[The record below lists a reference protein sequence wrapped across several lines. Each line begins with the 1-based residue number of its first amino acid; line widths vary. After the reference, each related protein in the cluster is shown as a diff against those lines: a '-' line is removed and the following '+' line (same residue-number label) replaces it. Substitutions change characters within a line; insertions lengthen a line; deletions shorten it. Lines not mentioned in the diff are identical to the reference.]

1 MIPTGPLTSHVPTGS
16 QPSQS
21 QAGSLAGV
29 GPATHPLEPATG
41 PETTPEVLF
50 SVAKG
55 EPTPE
60 ELAALTAVVLSLG
73 QSQQA
78 APESPGVRHWVRR
91 QQLRLAPR
99 PGPEA
104 WRRSLG

>member
-1 MIPTGPLTSHVPTGS
+1 MSPTRPLTSQVPTGS
-16 QPSQS
+16 QPSQA

-29 GPATHPLEPATG
+29 GPSTGSLDPAAG

-55 EPTPE
+55 DPTPE
-60 ELAALTAVVLSLG
+60 ELAALAAVVLSLA
-73 QSQQA
+73 QTEQA

>member
-1 MIPTGPLTSHVPTGS
+1 MSPTRPLTSQVPTGS
-16 QPSQS
+16 QPSQA

-29 GPATHPLEPATG
+29 GPRPEGPADSLDSPL
-41 PETTPEVLF
+41 L
-50 SVAKG
+50 SVVKG

-73 QSQQA
+73 QTQQA
-78 APESPGVRHWVRR
+78 APENPGVRHWVRR

-99 PGPEA
+99 PGPQA